1 MNDEEFLMLCNLK
14 IGTSK
19 NPGFPDW
26 NYQQLDLQNLS
37 DEEECKAENRLY
49 KNDIYFLKE
58 TLHILDEVIFQTD
71 VVSVVEAASILLKG
85 TLVRI

>member
-1 MNDEEFLMLCNLK
+1 MNDEEFLMLCSL
-14 IGTSK
+14 GTSK

-26 NYQQLDLQNLS
+26 NYQQLDLQNLP

-71 VVSVVEAASILLKG
+71 VVSVVEAVSILLKG